1 MKHLLQS
8 TDVRAGLLLVGI
20 GAIYLAASLTLS
32 IGSAVRMGSGYFP
45 MIVSG
50 LLCLVGIATVFSG
63 INQVDKPE
71 VVPAWRSLAK
81 IITAVILFGAC
92 IRGVGLIPAVMITAL
107 LSCWAT
113 GQLRFHQA
121 LITAVLLSSFCWVV
135 FIVGLGL
142 ALDPVVWP
150 PFQ

>member
-8 TDVRAGLLLVGI
+8 KDVRAGLLLVGI

-71 VVPAWRSLAK
+71 AVPAWRSLAK

-113 GQLRFHQA
+113 GQLRLHQA
-121 LITAVLLSSFCWVV
+121 LITAVLLALFCWAV